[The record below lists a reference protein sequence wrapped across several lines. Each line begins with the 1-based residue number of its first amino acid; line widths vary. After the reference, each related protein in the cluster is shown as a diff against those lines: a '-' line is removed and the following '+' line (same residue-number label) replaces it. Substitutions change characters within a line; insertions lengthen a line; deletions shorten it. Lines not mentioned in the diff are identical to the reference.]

1 MIEPESNVI
10 VAFLEAMN
18 ATRWGLLGIILVGVE
33 LVTGST
39 YILWP
44 AVAALIVAI
53 CVFVLPLS
61 WGVQFVIFFVLSVA
75 LLVVG
80 HFYVRP
86 LLKSGEPS
94 DINDPS
100 RSMLGRRVTAF
111 VDFENGHGRVTV
123 GDTQWKAAS
132 SGADPKEGDQ
142 LVITSLKG
150 TTLFVEPAVDA

>member
-10 VAFLEAMN
+10 VAFLESMN

-53 CVFVLPLS
+53 CVFVVPLS

-75 LLVVG
+75 LL
-80 HFYVRP
+80 
-86 LLKSGEPS
+86 
-94 DINDPS
+94 
-100 RSMLGRRVTAF
+100 
-111 VDFENGHGRVTV
+111 
-123 GDTQWKAAS
+123 
-132 SGADPKEGDQ
+132 
-142 LVITSLKG
+142 
-150 TTLFVEPAVDA
+150 